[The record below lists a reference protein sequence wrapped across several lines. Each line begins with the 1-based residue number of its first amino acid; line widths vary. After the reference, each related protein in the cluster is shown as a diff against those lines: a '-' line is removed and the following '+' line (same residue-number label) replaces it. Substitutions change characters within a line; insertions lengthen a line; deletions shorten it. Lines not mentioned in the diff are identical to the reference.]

1 MKGMTASMEKAAAGP
16 QGELTRLQQKQQ
28 MREQRPRG
36 RQEIELIEESDRL
49 SLGDQHT
56 CGCLVGWVMSV
67 TRISSIRV
75 KADFEKI
82 L

>member
-1 MKGMTASMEKAAAGP
+1 MEKAAAGP
-16 QGELTRLQQKQQ
+16 QGELTRLEQKQQ

-36 RQEIELIEESDRL
+36 RQEIELIEKSDRS
-49 SLGDQHT
+49 SLGHQHT
-56 CGCLVGWVMSV
+56 SGYLVGWVMSV
-67 TRISSIRV
+67 TRIGNIRV